1 MNPNQEQFLT
11 VSESQED
18 FNTKRLQFLSAVRER
33 YSFTSEMSKEERLA
47 QVVRRRR
54 LYDQLKQ
61 IIEAGIRIAEKE
73 MVDLMQELD
82 MALDGTHQNLEGN
95 EFSVR
100 YDPLFNYPA
109 NDTYYREVNDPN
121 NPEKMLKVAVA
132 YSPTYNELQESVEA
146 AKRVLSRARKLVTD
160 REKAIK
166 EDHPRMF
173 DVRPVPKYIVQ
184 VYGNKFEGDY
194 DE

>member
-18 FNTKRLQFLSAVRER
+18 FNTKFLQFLNAIRER
-33 YSFTSEMSKEERLA
+33 YPITSEMRAEEQLS
-47 QVVRRRR
+47 QLVRQKK
-54 LYDQLKQ
+54 LLDQFRQLVE
-61 IIEAGIRIAEKE
+61 IGMRV
-73 MVDLMQELD
+73 VDLQIVDKMLVNGI
-82 MALDGTHQNLEGN
+82 ALDGTHLNLDGN

-100 YDPLFNYPA
+100 HDPLYNYAA
-109 NDTYYREVNDPN
+109 NDTYYRETADPY

-184 VYGNKFEGDY
+184 VYGNKFEVDY